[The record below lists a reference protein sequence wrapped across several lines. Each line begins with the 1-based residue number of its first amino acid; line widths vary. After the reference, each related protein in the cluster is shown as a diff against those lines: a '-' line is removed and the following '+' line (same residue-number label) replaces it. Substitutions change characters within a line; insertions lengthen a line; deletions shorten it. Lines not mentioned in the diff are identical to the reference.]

1 MAHFISIVKP
11 IFFGL
16 WIFAIVA
23 LLPQQALAKLSDS
36 LLQTVETEIK
46 NLKALDILQLATQQS
61 LKNLDLS
68 IYYSEMALDLAKKE
82 NDLESS
88 YRIYRERGF
97 IYQENNHL
105 RKSLREFENALT
117 VVNQLDNDSHRLDT
131 YTDLAISN
139 RKLSNY
145 KATTDYHTMA
155 LFLAQ
160 KNDDLLMVEYSYHGL
175 GTLYELVG
183 DFDKALEYYFQS
195 LAIAE
200 ERKSTSGV
208 VITLQN
214 IANTYT
220 KTDNSYQALETIE
233 RAYTLAG
240 TTEDSL
246 IIAEVL
252 YDYGRVLHKA
262 GKHSMALEKHLAG
275 LEIYEK
281 VGQKTSIVRSLIEIS
296 GIYTRMEKY
305 NQAQAYF
312 DLCFNDYKDYL
323 STKDNAHLYNKQAYL
338 FQILDKTKK
347 AEEAFLKGL
356 DISIKHE
363 YKVLSQ
369 ENHFALYQI
378 YRKNNET
385 EKALSHLEA
394 SNKLLNYIQNN
405 EKAQRIDEMQF
416 QYEAEKRERKIQEL
430 QYSRNTVFYIGICL
444 FLAIAAIFLFYTTGI
459 KIKNNK
465 ALLKRNEEFEDQN
478 RKLGESN
485 QALSQFAYVAAHD
498 LKEPLRNIGSFINLL
513 QKRYG
518 HQFGEEANGYMS
530 YIKSG
535 ATRMNNLLVDLL
547 EFSTLTTQEAS
558 DELINI
564 RSVVSE
570 VIGNL
575 QTRIEE
581 QKAIIKYPDKMPSV
595 HMKRNH
601 LVQVLQNLVCNS
613 LKFVEGVPEVSIQYF
628 PEPDHILLMVEDN
641 GIGINKDYKNKVF
654 LLFQQLEK
662 NKGYGGTGIGL
673 TICKSIVEK
682 YNGQI
687 WFESG
692 LLQGTRFF
700 IRLPLQENL
709 DAPSNEQKNTKQG
722 KRALS
727 ESYA

>member
-1 MAHFISIVKP
+1 MAHLISLIKP

-16 WIFAIVA
+16 WTLTILT
-23 LLPQQALAKLSDS
+23 LLPQQGKAHLSDS
-36 LLQTVETEIK
+36 LLQAVETEIR
-46 NLKALDILQLATQQS
+46 NLKASAILQLATQQS
-61 LKNLDLS
+61 LKNLELS

-117 VVNQLDNDSHRLDT
+117 VVKQIDDDSYRLDI

-155 LFLAQ
+155 LFLAE

-183 DFDKALEYYFQS
+183 DIEKALEYYFKS

-214 IANTYT
+214 IANTYAKTGNNT
-220 KTDNSYQALETIE
+220 KALKTIE

-240 TTEDSL
+240 TTKDSL

-262 GKHSMALEKHLAG
+262 DQHTLALEKHLAG

-281 VGQKTSIVRSLIEIS
+281 VGQKTYIVRSLIEIS
-296 GIYTRMEKY
+296 GIYTRMKKY
-305 NQAQAYF
+305 NQAQTYF

-338 FQILDKTKK
+338 FQILNENKK

-356 DISIKHE
+356 DISVKNE

-378 YRKNNET
+378 YRKNSQT

-394 SNKLLNYIQNN
+394 SNKLFNYIQNN

-430 QYSRNTVFYIGICL
+430 QYSRNTVFYIGMSL
-444 FLAIAAIFLFYTTGI
+444 FLAIAAIFLFYTSRI
-459 KIKNNK
+459 KNKNNK
-465 ALLKRNEEFEDQN
+465 VLLKRNKEFEDQN

-518 HQFGEEANGYMS
+518 HQFGEDANSYMS

-575 QTRIEE
+575 QNRIEDK
-581 QKAIIKYPDKMPSV
+581 KAIIKYPDKMPSV
-595 HMKRNH
+595 RMKRNH
-601 LVQVLQNLVCNS
+601 LVQVLENLVCNS
-613 LKFVEGVPEVSIQYF
+613 LKFVKGVPEVNIQYF
-628 PEPDHILLMVEDN
+628 PEPDHILIMVEDN

-700 IRLPLQENL
+700 IRLPLQENIETL
-709 DAPSNEQKNTKQG
+709 PSDQKNTK
-722 KRALS
+722 KDKKELS
-727 ESYA
+727 EALA